1 MPYSDIKPL
10 DWSTVQ
16 PHVDALLA
24 IELNRDNAESWLQ
37 RWSDLTA
44 ILSETRAQ
52 INRDVSENT
61 ADEEAEKR
69 FLLFVEQI
77 MPQAKIA
84 AQALK
89 NKLLA
94 FEAYTPQA
102 DAVMMMK
109 RFRTEASIF
118 REENVLLQSELTKL
132 GNEYEKLV
140 GGMTIEWEGKEET
153 MPQARLHLR
162 DKDRATREK
171 AWRLEMA
178 RFGAERDG
186 MNELYLQMLSLRR
199 QVAKNAGF
207 DNYRDYRWKEFVRF
221 DYTPDDCFT
230 FHDAIEHE
238 VVPRAVQ
245 LYAERAEKLGL
256 DTLRPWDTEVDLH
269 CEPLRPFE
277 DAAELEEGC
286 YRIFQRVD
294 PVLAE
299 HFTVMRDGF
308 LDLASRPKKAPG
320 GFCSS
325 FPVRRKPYIFM
336 NAVGTHRDVSTL
348 LHEGGH
354 AFHFMESSR
363 QPLIWNYGGPMEF
376 NEVASMAMELLSA
389 PYLEKSEGG
398 FYEETD
404 TRRAYAEQLRGIVRF
419 LPYMAVVDAFQ
430 HWVYAVSSHDVT
442 AASSHDVAAASSH
455 DVAADAPQDVTAAD
469 LDAKWG
475 ELWDRFMVGIDHS
488 GLQAEKETGWHRKL
502 HIFSVPFYY
511 VEYGLAQL
519 GALQVW
525 RNALTDQSKAVADY
539 RAALALGDTRPLPDL
554 FSAAGATFAFGRETV
569 GDLMT
574 LIFEKLAELEK

>member
-1 MPYSDIKPL
+1 MPYSDINPL

-24 IELNRDNAESWLQ
+24 TELSRDNAESWLQ

-44 ILSETRAQ
+44 ILHESRSQ
-52 INRDVSENT
+52 IYREVSENT

-94 FEAYTPQA
+94 FEDYTPQA

-153 MPQARLHLR
+153 MPQATLHLR
-162 DKDRATREK
+162 EKDRAAREK
-171 AWRLEMA
+171 AWRLMMA
-178 RFGAERDG
+178 RFGAERDRL
-186 MNELYLQMLSLRR
+186 NELYLQMLSLRR

-207 DNYRDYRWKEFVRF
+207 NNYRDYRWKEFARF

-238 VVPRAVQ
+238 VVPRAAQ

-256 DTLRPWDTEVDLH
+256 DTLSPWDTEVDLH
-269 CEPLRPFE
+269 GEPLRPFE

-294 PVLAE
+294 PLLAE
-299 HFTVMRDGF
+299 YFTVMRDGF
-308 LDLASRPKKAPG
+308 LDLASRPNKAPG
-320 GFCSS
+320 GYCSS
-325 FPVRRKPYIFM
+325 FPIRRKPYIFM
-336 NAVGTHRDVSTL
+336 NAVGTHRDVGTL

-354 AFHFMESSR
+354 AFHFMESSQ
-363 QPLIWNYGGPMEF
+363 QPLIWNYGSPMEF
-376 NEVASMAMELLSA
+376 CEVASMAMELLSA
-389 PYLEKSEGG
+389 PYLEKSNGG
-398 FYEETD
+398 FYEEAD
-404 TRRAYAEQLRGIVRF
+404 ARRAHAEQLRGIVRF

-430 HWVYAVSSHDVT
+430 HWVYM
-442 AASSHDVAAASSH
+442 
-455 DVAADAPQDVTAAD
+455 DAPQDVAAAD
-469 LDAKWG
+469 LDAKWS

-488 GLQAEKETGWHRKL
+488 GLQAEKETGWHRKE

-525 RNALTDQSKAVADY
+525 RNALTDQSQAVADY
-539 RAALALGDTRPLPDL
+539 RAALALGDTRPLPEL
-554 FSAAGATFAFGRETV
+554 FSAAGATFAFDRETV

-574 LIFEKLAELEK
+574 LIFEKLAELEA

>member
-1 MPYSDIKPL
+1 MPYSDINPL

-24 IELNRDNAESWLQ
+24 TELSRDNAESWLQ
-37 RWSDLTA
+37 QWSDLTA
-44 ILSETRAQ
+44 ILSECRSQ
-52 INRDVSENT
+52 IHREVSENT

-77 MPQAKIA
+77 MPQARIA
-84 AQALK
+84 AQTLK

-94 FEAYTPQA
+94 FEDYTPQA
-102 DAVMMMK
+102 DTVMMMK

-118 REENVLLQSELTKL
+118 REENVPLQSELTKL

-140 GGMTIEWEGKEET
+140 GGMTIEWEGKQET

-178 RFGAERDG
+178 RFGEERDRL
-186 MNELYLQMLSLRR
+186 NELYLQMLLLRR
-199 QVAKNAGF
+199 QVAKNADF
-207 DNYRDYRWKEFVRF
+207 DNYRDHRWKEFARF

-230 FHDAIEHE
+230 FHDAIEHQ
-238 VVPRAVQ
+238 VVPRVAK

-269 CEPLRPFE
+269 GEPLRPFE
-277 DAAELEEGC
+277 DAAELEEGS

-299 HFTVMRDGF
+299 YFAAMRDGF
-308 LDLASRPKKAPG
+308 LDLASRPNKAPG

-354 AFHFMESSR
+354 AFHFMESSQ

-398 FYEETD
+398 FYEEAS
-404 TRRAYAEQLRGIVRF
+404 TRRAYAEQLQGIVRF
-419 LPYMAVVDAFQ
+419 LPYMAAVDAFQ
-430 HWVYAVSSHDVT
+430 HWVYA
-442 AASSHDVAAASSH
+442 
-455 DVAADAPQDVTAAD
+455 DAPQDVAAAD
-469 LDAKWG
+469 LDAKWS
-475 ELWDRFMVGIDHS
+475 ELWDRFMVGIDYS
-488 GLQAEKETGWHRKL
+488 SLQAEKETGWHRKQ

-525 RNALTDQSKAVADY
+525 RNALTDQPQAVADY
-539 RAALALGDTRPLPDL
+539 RTALALGDTRPLPKL
-554 FSAAGATFAFGRETV
+554 FSAAGATFAFDGETV

-574 LIFEKLAELEK
+574 LVFEKLAELEA

>member
-1 MPYSDIKPL
+1 MPYSDINPL

-16 PHVDALLA
+16 PHVDVLLA
-24 IELNRDNAESWLQ
+24 TELSRDNTESWLQ

-44 ILSETRAQ
+44 ILSETRSQ

-77 MPQAKIA
+77 MPQARIA
-84 AQALK
+84 DQALK
-89 NKLLA
+89 KKLLA
-94 FEAYTPQA
+94 FEDYTPQA
-102 DAVMMMK
+102 DAGMMMK

-118 REENVLLQSELTKL
+118 REENVPLQSELTKL

-162 DKDRATREK
+162 DEDRATREK

-186 MNELYLQMLSLRR
+186 LNELYLQMLSLRR
-199 QVAKNAGF
+199 QAAKNAGF
-207 DNYRDYRWKEFVRF
+207 DNYRDYRWKELARF

-238 VVPRAVQ
+238 VVPRAAQ

-256 DTLRPWDTEVDLH
+256 DPLSPWDTEVDLH
-269 CEPLRPFE
+269 GELLRPFE

-294 PVLAE
+294 PLLAE
-299 HFTVMRDGF
+299 YFTAMRDGF
-308 LDLASRPKKAPG
+308 LDLASRPNKAPG
-320 GFCSS
+320 GYCSS

-336 NAVGTHRDVSTL
+336 NAVGIHRDVGTL

-363 QPLIWNYGGPMEF
+363 QPLIWNYSGPMEF

-398 FYEETD
+398 FYGEAD
-404 TRRAYAEQLRGIVRF
+404 ARRAHAEQLRGIVRF

-430 HWVYAVSSHDVT
+430 HWVYADT
-442 AASSHDVAAASSH
+442 
-455 DVAADAPQDVTAAD
+455 PQDVTAAD
-469 LDAKWG
+469 LDAKWS
-475 ELWDRFMVGIDHS
+475 ELWDRFMVGIDHG

-502 HIFSVPFYY
+502 HIFSDPFYY

-539 RAALALGDTRPLPDL
+539 RAALALGDTRPIPEL
-554 FSAAGATFAFGRETV
+554 FSAAGATFAFDRQTV

-574 LIFEKLAELEK
+574 LVFEKLAELEA

>member
-1 MPYSDIKPL
+1 MPYSDINPL

-24 IELNRDNAESWLQ
+24 TELSRDNAESWLQ

-44 ILSETRAQ
+44 ILHESRSQ
-52 INRDVSENT
+52 IYREVSENT

-94 FEAYTPQA
+94 FEDHTPQA
-102 DAVMMMK
+102 DAAMMIK

-118 REENVLLQSELTKL
+118 RQENVPLQSELTKL

-153 MPQARLHLR
+153 MPQATLHLR
-162 DKDRATREK
+162 EKDRAAREK
-171 AWRLEMA
+171 AWRLMMA
-178 RFGAERDG
+178 RFGAERDKL
-186 MNELYLQMLSLRR
+186 NELYLQMLSLRR

-207 DNYRDYRWKEFVRF
+207 DNYRDYRWKEFARF

-238 VVPRAVQ
+238 VVPRAAQ

-256 DTLRPWDTEVDLH
+256 DTLSPWDTEVDLH
-269 CEPLRPFE
+269 GEPLRPFE

-308 LDLASRPKKAPG
+308 LDLASRPNKAPG

-325 FPVRRKPYIFM
+325 FPIRRKPYIFM

-398 FYEETD
+398 FYGEAD

-430 HWVYAVSSHDVT
+430 HWVYM
-442 AASSHDVAAASSH
+442 
-455 DVAADAPQDVTAAD
+455 DAPQDVAAAD
-469 LDAKWG
+469 LDAKWS

-488 GLQAEKETGWHRKL
+488 GLQAEKETGWHRKE

-525 RNALTDQSKAVADY
+525 RNALTDQSQAVADY
-539 RAALALGDTRPLPDL
+539 RAALALGDTRPLPEL
-554 FSAAGATFAFGRETV
+554 FSAAGATFAFDRETV

-574 LIFEKLAELEK
+574 LIFEKLAELER

>member
-1 MPYSDIKPL
+1 MPYSDINPL

-24 IELNRDNAESWLQ
+24 TELSRDNAESWLQ

-44 ILSETRAQ
+44 ILSECRSQ
-52 INRDVSENT
+52 IHREVSENT

-77 MPQAKIA
+77 MPQARIA
-84 AQALK
+84 AQTLK

-94 FEAYTPQA
+94 FEDYTPQA
-102 DAVMMMK
+102 DTVMMMK

-118 REENVLLQSELTKL
+118 REENVPLQSELTKL

-140 GGMTIEWEGKEET
+140 GGMTIEWEGKQET

-178 RFGAERDG
+178 RFGEERDRL
-186 MNELYLQMLSLRR
+186 NELYLQMLLLRR
-199 QVAKNAGF
+199 QVAKNADF
-207 DNYRDYRWKEFVRF
+207 DNYRDHRWKEFARF

-230 FHDAIEHE
+230 FHDAIEHQ
-238 VVPRAVQ
+238 VVPRVAK

-269 CEPLRPFE
+269 GEPLHPFQG
-277 DAAELEEGC
+277 AAELEEGC

-299 HFTVMRDGF
+299 YFAAMRDGF
-308 LDLASRPKKAPG
+308 LDLASRPNKAPG

-354 AFHFMESSR
+354 AFHFMESSQ

-398 FYEETD
+398 FYEEAS
-404 TRRAYAEQLRGIVRF
+404 TRRAYAEQLQGIVRF
-419 LPYMAVVDAFQ
+419 LPYMAAVDAFQ
-430 HWVYAVSSHDVT
+430 HWVYA
-442 AASSHDVAAASSH
+442 
-455 DVAADAPQDVTAAD
+455 DAPQDVAAAD
-469 LDAKWG
+469 LDAKWS
-475 ELWDRFMVGIDHS
+475 ELWDRFMVGIDYS
-488 GLQAEKETGWHRKL
+488 SLQAEKETGWHRKQ

-525 RNALTDQSKAVADY
+525 RNALTDQPQAVADY
-539 RAALALGDTRPLPDL
+539 RTALALGDTRPLPKL
-554 FSAAGATFAFGRETV
+554 FSAAGATFAFDGETV

-574 LIFEKLAELEK
+574 LVFEKLAELEA

>member
-1 MPYSDIKPL
+1 MPYSDINPL
-10 DWSTVQ
+10 DWGTVQ

-24 IELNRDNAESWLQ
+24 TELSHDNAESWLQ
-37 RWSDLTA
+37 QWSDLTA
-44 ILSETRAQ
+44 ILHETRSQ
-52 INRDVSENT
+52 IHRQVSENT

-77 MPQAKIA
+77 MPQARIA
-84 AQALK
+84 DQALK

-94 FEAYTPQA
+94 FEDYTPQA
-102 DAVMMMK
+102 DNVMMMK

-118 REENVLLQSELTKL
+118 REENVPLQSELAKL

-140 GGMTIEWEGKEET
+140 GGMTIEWESKEET
-153 MPQARLHLR
+153 LPQAALHLR

-171 AWRLEMA
+171 GWRLMMA
-178 RFGAERDG
+178 RFGAERDRL
-186 MNELYLQMLSLRR
+186 NELYLQMLSLRR
-199 QVAKNAGF
+199 QVAKNADF
-207 DNYRDYRWKEFVRF
+207 DNYRDHRWKEFARF

-238 VVPRAVQ
+238 VVPRAAQ
-245 LYAERAEKLGL
+245 LYAERTKKLGL

-269 CEPLRPFE
+269 GEPLRPFE

-308 LDLASRPKKAPG
+308 LDLASRPNKAPG
-320 GFCSS
+320 GYCSS

-336 NAVGTHRDVSTL
+336 NAVGIHRDVSTL

-354 AFHFMESSR
+354 AFHFMESSQ

-398 FYEETD
+398 FYEEAD
-404 TRRAYAEQLRGIVRF
+404 ARRAHAEQLRGIVRF

-430 HWVYAVSSHDVT
+430 HWVYV
-442 AASSHDVAAASSH
+442 
-455 DVAADAPQDVTAAD
+455 DAPQDVMAAD
-469 LDAKWG
+469 LDAKWS
-475 ELWDRFMVGIDHS
+475 ELWDRFMMGIDYG
-488 GLQAEKETGWHRKL
+488 GLQAEKGTGWHRKL

-539 RAALALGDTRPLPDL
+539 RAALALGDTRPIPEL
-554 FSAAGATFAFGRETV
+554 FSAAGATFAFDRQTV

-574 LIFEKLAELEK
+574 LIFEKLAELEA